1 MEAKVNEFTE
11 AVAQVAFD
19 GYLAQKKRKQ
29 GPVTV
34 DDLVADMDSVWIG
47 YRDTRIEK
55 WANGLVAICEPENQP
70 DEELESLVWDM
81 SDKLVAWNITWETPL
96 WEPDGDEERILL
108 RSEQVT
114 FVTWGIACLWWMAM
128 EGTEITPLLHYTR
141 DEVEAWL
148 KDQLAAESLL
158 LRKNTRSGPV
168 IQHKMF
174 A

>member
-1 MEAKVNEFTE
+1 MNEFTE

-47 YRDTRIEK
+47 YRDTRIGE

-96 WEPDGDEERILL
+96 WEPDGDEERVLL

-114 FVTWGIACLWWMAM
+114 FVAWGIACLWWMAM
-128 EGTEITPLLHYTR
+128 EGTEIAPLLRYTR
-141 DEVEAWL
+141 DEIEAWL